1 MSDQIRTSPLTGDE
15 LHEFYE
21 KGYLRPG
28 RVLDDARV
36 DALRDVIAR
45 RKENPDEAFD
55 LLDPEL
61 WPATRTGNEPRPE
74 RSVDF
79 LFDLW
84 RSDETFRSLAFDP
97 VLARWARQLIGYPA
111 VRVLEDNALDKPAGI
126 GGELRWHQDWSYWP
140 IAQPSA
146 VTAWIALDD
155 VDAVNGAMSIAVGSH
170 LAGERLPADFGTG
183 EPYLRDRR
191 PSWVHAIED
200 PVAAGYPIEIVELGV
215 GEVSFHSAL
224 TWHASGVN
232 DSDRSRRAA
241 VVRYVG
247 DGTTWLGARRYD
259 YNYTDEQIGIV
270 PGDPITGDFFP
281 LVDA

>member
-1 MSDQIRTSPLTGDE
+1 MTEHIRTSPLTGEE
-15 LHEFYE
+15 LFEFYE
-21 KGYLRPG
+21 KGFVRPG
-28 RVLDDARV
+28 RILDDARV
-36 DALRDVIAR
+36 EALRGVIAR
-45 RKENPDEAFD
+45 RKENPEEAFD
-55 LLDPEL
+55 LLDPSL
-61 WPATRTGNEPRPE
+61 WPETRDADEERPE

-84 RSDETFRSLAFDP
+84 RTDETFRSLAFDP
-97 VLARWARQLIGYPA
+97 VIAGWARQLLGYPA
-111 VRVLEDNALDKPAGI
+111 VRILEDNALDKGPHV
-126 GGELRWHQDWSYWP
+126 GGALRWHQDWAYWP

-155 VDAVNGAMSIAVGSH
+155 VDATNGAMSIAVGSH

-191 PSWVHAIED
+191 PPWVGPVDD
-200 PVAAGYPIEIVELGV
+200 PVEAGFPVEVVELGV

-224 TWHASGVN
+224 TWHASGPN

-241 VVRYVG
+241 VIRYVG
-247 DGTTWLGARRYD
+247 DGVTWLGARRYD
-259 YNYTDEQIGIV
+259 YNYTDEQIGLA
-270 PGDPITGDFFP
+270 PGEPITGDFFP